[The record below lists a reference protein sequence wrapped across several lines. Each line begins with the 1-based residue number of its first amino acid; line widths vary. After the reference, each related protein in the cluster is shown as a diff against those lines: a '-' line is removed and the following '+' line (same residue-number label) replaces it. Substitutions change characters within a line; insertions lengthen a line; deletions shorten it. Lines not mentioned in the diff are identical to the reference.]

1 MGQIHIQEFLPSYL
15 NTYDYVVVMDLSWQ
29 LHRNFYVF
37 KNFHTITPAGLKLPN
52 GHLYGTLQAIQSFLS
67 MPGYPNTAV
76 VIVRDGVPKDRILL
90 TESTGRSYKEGRAE
104 LEYNFFNDI
113 PYIVKLASIHPNVY
127 FSYNEDKEADDNL
140 YNLSRK
146 IDLAKVFINSGDND
160 LMQALTEDNRVSI
173 VRKVIKGEPEIIDWD
188 RFTTIEEEN
197 SLYKKFLR
205 ISPSKLPIYRAIVGD
220 ASDSLKGIPRFPHKK
235 AKEIAENVET
245 FEEIFENNFVES
257 QYNNKIKENKE
268 TLKFN
273 YQMMKLQDN
282 YYPNLYKVN
291 VGKDYAHRV
300 ISYFGLEKWGQFLS
314 RNGFF

>member
-67 MPGYPNTAV
+67 MPGSPNTAV
-76 VIVRDGVPKDRILL
+76 VIVRDGVPKDRIIL

-173 VRKVIKGEPEIIDWD
+173 VRKVIKGEPEIID
-188 RFTTIEEEN
+188 
-197 SLYKKFLR
+197 
-205 ISPSKLPIYRAIVGD
+205 RAIVGD

-245 FEEIFENNFVES
+245 FEEIFENNIVES

-300 ISYFGLEKWGQFLS
+300 ISYFGLERWGQFLS